1 MGKVT
6 RTVIMVSLLLL
17 GMTLCSAPAFAQ
29 MDFSGEWN
37 PIHQEDQPERAAGPD
52 VGDYTGIPINDAARM
67 RGDTWAASIQT
78 LPEWQCR
85 PHSADYIWRGP
96 SQLKITKETDPVTRQ
111 IKAFHVEFL
120 RSVDNPIWLDGRPH
134 PPEYAEHTWGGFST
148 GVWDGQVLTV
158 TVTHLKE
165 GYLRRNGL
173 PRSDKATITQHIF
186 RHGDYLTAVI
196 VMNDPVYL
204 TEPFVRS
211 SEYRLNLT
219 GQVAPYPCSV
229 VEEITRPYGSVPSWL
244 PGQNPDLTEY
254 ANKYELPF
262 EATRGG
268 PQTMYPEYSGKLSGA
283 TPGAAPP
290 RR

>member
-1 MGKVT
+1 MGKLSRAAIV
-6 RTVIMVSLLLL
+6 VSLLFL
-17 GMTLCSAPAFAQ
+17 GMTLCSVPAFAQ

-37 PIHQEDQPERAAGPD
+37 PIHQEDQPERAGGPD
-52 VGDYTGIPINDAARM
+52 VGDYTGIPINDAARL

-111 IKAFHVEFL
+111 IKAFHFEFL
-120 RSVDNPIWLDGRPH
+120 RSVDTPVWLDGRPH
-134 PPEYAEHTWGGFST
+134 PPEFAEHTWGGFAT
-148 GVWDGQVLTV
+148 GKWDGQVLTV
-158 TVTHLKE
+158 EVTHLKE

-173 PRSDKATITQHIF
+173 PRSDKATLTEHIF

-196 VMNDPVYL
+196 VMRDPVYL
-204 TEPFVRS
+204 SEPLVRS
-211 SEYRLNLT
+211 SEYRLNL
-219 GQVAPYPCSV
+219 GGIVAPYPCSV
-229 VEEITRPYGSVPSWL
+229 VEEISRPKGSVPSWL
-244 PGQNPDLTEY
+244 PGKNPDLTEY

-283 TPGAAPP
+283 PP
-290 RR
+290 AKK